1 MYAAHDENVFFP
13 LGKNVRRSAAQ
24 PEKRHLWHFSGK
36 QAEERAKRAI
46 SCRVVARVRRSEAL
60 AERYRAGCQSKWL
73 LQICIEVCCLGF
85 YNDLTREGYRQQ
97 AASSAYS
104 QKKIPTVLS
113 FVSLAPPNPF
123 FAAQKSGSRSPHVRH
138 AKRPSK
144 ESLCVAERE
153 GFEPSVPMS
162 THLFS
167 RQAS

>member
-97 AASSAYS
+97 AASSACLPEKCRRATLFWLHS
-104 QKKIPTVLS
+104 ASPNSAQVLPMAKPGGSSDLVFDEIKKPQAT
-113 FVSLAPPNPF
+113 ACEF
-123 FAAQKSGSRSPHVRH
+123 FIWRRRGDSNSRAR
-138 AKRPSK
+138 
-144 ESLCVAERE
+144 
-153 GFEPSVPMS
+153 
-162 THLFS
+162 
-167 RQAS
+167 